1 MKRYR
6 LFLFLLPVLFAV
18 KSLNAQGNW
27 AVGLHLGENFT
38 SLTGDADSEYRLGF
52 TAGAHASHYLLEN
65 LVLRLEV
72 NFERKGADRILPPD
86 PFVADV
92 PAEIR
97 LDYLTLPVLLR
108 YSTGRK
114 MKWIVGGGVAVSY
127 LMKET
132 SDLEGGVAVQT
143 DDFRRVD
150 TDLVTC
156 VGMGYPINDKIT
168 LGFELRGIF
177 GLVEV
182 ERNKGTAR
190 QLGRNVA
197 WGALVGINYYL

>member
-1 MKRYR
+1 MIKIRC
-6 LFLFLLPVLFAV
+6 FLFFLPMLFFT

-27 AVGLHLGENFT
+27 AVGLHMGENFT

-72 NFERKGADRILPPD
+72 NFERKGAERILPPD

-108 YSTGRK
+108 YSTGEK
-114 MKWIVGGGVAVSY
+114 TKWIVGGGVAVSY
-127 LMKET
+127 LMKELT
-132 SDLEGGVAVQT
+132 DFDGVVAVQM

-150 TDLVTC
+150 TDLVAC
-156 VGMGYPINDKIT
+156 AGLGYPLNDKIT
-168 LGFELRGIF
+168 LGFEVRGIL
-177 GLVEV
+177 GLLDV
-182 ERNKGTAR
+182 ERNEGTAM

>member
-1 MKRYR
+1 MIT
-6 LFLFLLPVLFAV
+6 LTFLFFGENA
-18 KSLNAQGNW
+18 NAQGNW
-27 AVGLHLGENFT
+27 AIGLHVGENLT

-52 TAGAHASHYLLEN
+52 TAGAHASHYLLKN

-72 NFERKGADRILPPD
+72 NFERKGAERILPLN
-86 PFVADV
+86 PFAADI

-108 YSTGRK
+108 YSTSGK
-114 MKWIVGGGVAVSY
+114 IKWTVGGGVTVSY

-132 SDLEGGVAVQT
+132 TDLEGVVTVQT
-143 DDFRRVD
+143 DDFKRVD
-150 TDLVTC
+150 SDLVTC
-156 VGMGYPINDKIT
+156 AGLGYPIGEKIT
-168 LGFELRGIF
+168 LGFELRSIF
-177 GLVEV
+177 GLVDV

-197 WGALVGINYYL
+197 WGAMVGINYYL